1 MQGGFYMKDKLLKL
15 KEKYSGISQVSDM
28 LYQVFKDALICGIF
42 KPGCRLKE
50 EELADIFQVSR
61 TPVRETIKR
70 LENEGLV
77 TTDHVQG
84 TIVKKLMLDECLD
97 TLEVLEWLRTAAIDF
112 LKGRIPRS
120 FLMRLEANMR
130 HGETLTDPARQ
141 YENNLEF
148 HFLLI
153 KATGNT
159 ELIRITERLQFKEKI
174 IAYNILPFSYEDNY
188 VEKHRRLIAA
198 IIDND
203 KEYLEQ
209 YSVENNELAQKYMN
223 QLILAFL
230 EGGENLN

>member
-1 MQGGFYMKDKLLKL
+1 MREQLLEI
-15 KEKYSGISQVSDM
+15 KEKYASVPQVSDM
-28 LYQVFKDALICGIF
+28 LYQTFKDAIICGIF
-42 KPGCRLKE
+42 KPGFRLKE

-84 TIVKKLMLDECLD
+84 TIIKKLELDECLD

-120 FLMRLEANMR
+120 YLMRLEANMR
-130 HGETLTDPARQ
+130 HGESITDPQKQ

-148 HFLLI
+148 HYLLI

-159 ELIRITERLQFKEKI
+159 ELIRITERLQFKERI
-174 IAYNILPFSYEDNY
+174 IAYNILPFSFETDY
-188 VEKHRRLIAA
+188 VEKHRKLIRA
-198 IIDND
+198 IIDDD
-203 KEYLEQ
+203 KEKLEKYAEHNQ
-209 YSVENNELAQKYMN
+209 TVAQKYQN
-223 QLILAFL
+223 QLILSFL
-230 EGGENLN
+230 DS